1 MKIYGIIRDSKPERI
16 LTMDYAKIIAGEFSV
31 KEEYVGNIITLL
43 DEGNTIPFI
52 ARYRKEMHGT
62 MDDQLIRSIAD
73 RLDFLRRL
81 DERREEI
88 RKLIAQQE
96 KMTDE
101 ISAALDRALTLTELE
116 DIYRPF
122 RPKRK
127 TRASVAKQKGL
138 EPLAEESLLCR
149 SEQTDPL
156 VLSEKYIDGCLL
168 YTSPSPRD

>member
-1 MKIYGIIRDSKPERI
+1 
-16 LTMDYAKIIAGEFSV
+16 MDYAKIIAGEFSV

-88 RKLIAQQE
+88 RKLITQQE

-101 ISAALDRALTLTELE
+101 ISAALDRALTFTELE

-138 EPLAEESLLCR
+138 EPLAEEILLCR

-156 VLSEKYIDGCLL
+156 VL
-168 YTSPSPRD
+168 